1 MITQMVEN
9 VFGPRL
15 APLIF
20 EDEKAQMTIS
30 ADIENEWMVK
40 FNLNLAIH
48 PMDDD
53 AQHMQEHAKALEETG
68 DSLGNIRQHMARHQ
82 FQMQMKQQA
91 MLAQQV
97 AQMGGGPPGGGGGG
111 PRPGAQAKPPRGGQ
125 GPPGMIN
132 RDAIGAASGAPPQL
146 RGRM

>member
-1 MITQMVEN
+1 

-20 EDEKAQMTIS
+20 EDEKAQMTIPP
-30 ADIENEWMVK
+30 DVENEWMVK
-40 FNLNLAIH
+40 FNLSLPIH
-48 PMDDD
+48 PMDEDL
-53 AQHMQEHAKALEETG
+53 QHMQEHAKALQATG
-68 DSLGNIRQHMARHQ
+68 DPLGNIRAHMARHQ

-97 AQMGGGPPGGGGGG
+97 AQMTGGGPPGSARGGG
-111 PRPGAQAKPPRGGQ
+111 PRPGGQAKPPRGGQ
-125 GPPGMIN
+125 GPPGMVN
-132 RDAIGAASGAPPQL
+132 RDQLGAASGAPPQL